1 MKEYKVGEIFEHD
14 GKVFQCVEDSTE
26 AGCGSCCA
34 LRGKCEECVCSSE
47 ERQDEANVHFICVT
61 ELREGMLFR
70 AKNGELYRIA
80 ADLKDGEKCV
90 CETGNRY
97 SCSDIKG
104 QIPVSLLAGYKASR
118 LLFIPVDEGGEPEIP
133 PVRRHIEIAVD
144 AVEDDKVVFHIA
156 KQTHRGRDFGDQS
169 PKHRFKGKNGC
180 SLISAVSPCCDFKLG
195 GHCLFVRGECK
206 PCDNDKIEVSPEH
219 FARIMEAV
227 TEYNRTD
234 GKGYEKL
241 WPQKGDRYFYITA
254 FGTISDLVFDGQKFD
269 REIWDSGNFF
279 RTREEAEAALER
291 VKKALRAADA
301 E

>member
-26 AGCGSCCA
+26 VGCGSCCA
-34 LRGKCEECVCSSE
+34 LRGDCGLFYCMAC
-47 ERQDEANVHFICVT
+47 ERQDKTDIHFICVT

-70 AKNGELYRIA
+70 AKSGELYRIA

-97 SCSDIKG
+97 SCSDIKR

-118 LLFIPVDEGGEPEIP
+118 LLFIPVDGGEEPEIP
-133 PVRRHIEIAVD
+133 PVRRHIGIAVD
-144 AVEDDKVVFHIA
+144 AVEDDKVVFRIA
-156 KQTHRGRDFGDQS
+156 EQTHRGRDFGDQ
-169 PKHRFKGKNGC
+169 PLKHRFDGTNGC
-180 SLISAVSPCCDFKLG
+180 SLISALSPCCDFKLG
-195 GHCLFVRGECK
+195 GHRLYVRGECES
-206 PCDNDKIEVSPEH
+206 CDNDKIEVSPEH
-219 FARIMEAV
+219 FARIMEVV
-227 TEYNRTD
+227 TEYNLTD
-234 GKGYEKL
+234 GKGYEKP
-241 WPQKGDRYFYITA
+241 WPKKGDTYYYVSHIGRVESFP
-254 FGTISDLVFDGQKFD
+254 FEDCLVDKEMRSF
-269 REIWDSGNFF
+269 GNFF